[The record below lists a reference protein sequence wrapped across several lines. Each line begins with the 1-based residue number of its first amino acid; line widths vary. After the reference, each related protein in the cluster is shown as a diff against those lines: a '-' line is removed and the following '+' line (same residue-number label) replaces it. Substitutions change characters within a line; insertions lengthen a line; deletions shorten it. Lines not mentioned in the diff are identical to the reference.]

1 MWKRNILVIKNY
13 SQTQGSNN
21 NVDNRR
27 LIQRKM
33 TLVAA
38 AISGDEKRVLD
49 FQKELRL
56 VLISAWKQS
65 TSKQYDI
72 SFFSFSF
79 ILGVINGRE
88 ILIASTK
95 KINFVRFA
103 IIKAWKS
110 PSVINTHK
118 EKITQT

>member
-1 MWKRNILVIKNY
+1 
-13 SQTQGSNN
+13 
-21 NVDNRR
+21 
-27 LIQRKM
+27 M

-49 FQKELRL
+49 FPKELRL

-103 IIKAWKS
+103 IIKA
-110 PSVINTHK
+110 
-118 EKITQT
+118 